1 MLRSRVELEDYLN
14 NKRVSLNRR
23 KKAIRELAMK
33 AYERFKIPTG
43 DFMDIISG
51 RIEVSK
57 ISDFYLFCV
66 TYMIDLLD
74 ETLIHQNYFTEKE
87 ISLYLKT
94 QIQDELQNFFP
105 IVFDCTQTTSDQ
117 WIGSINASF
126 LMKLRR
132 LQLIRYN
139 PETQRVMNRVVRGDK
154 EIFKIAIDKTTAENI
169 AKSFEDE
176 IYIPDTITLNIL
188 PDSEADFFYDAKK
201 KQLVINSIDHFDMTD
216 GFHRYFAMG
225 FVEDKNNGFD
235 YPMELRIT
243 NFNVTKAKQFIWQQ
257 DQKTKMRR
265 VDSDSMNMNDPSVI
279 LLEMLN
285 QEVSS
290 PLKGMMKRNGGQI
303 NIGEFAKILDYL
315 YFRDIPKAKHRS
327 QIIVVKKIIN
337 NMFNRLFEFD
347 PSYTEKSYSY
357 VELLFLTMSFMRYES
372 LDTERI
378 VTIAVNSMKN
388 MTHALKTK
396 MSNMKLSRTI
406 IGTIEELM
414 EVAYVQRIK

>member
-14 NKRVSLNRR
+14 TKKIGLNRR

-66 TYMIDLLD
+66 IYMIDLL
-74 ETLIHQNYFTEKE
+74 EGTLVHQNFFTEKE

-94 QIQDELQNFFP
+94 QLQDELHNFFP
-105 IVFDCTQTTSDQ
+105 IIFDCTQTTNDQ
-117 WIGSINASF
+117 WIGSIDVSF

-139 PETQRVMNRVVRGDK
+139 PETQRVMNKVIRGDK
-154 EIFKIAIDKTTAENI
+154 EIFKIAIDKVTAENI
-169 AKSFEDE
+169 AKSFESE
-176 IYIPDTITLNIL
+176 TYIPDTITLNIL
-188 PDSEADFFYDAKK
+188 PDSDADFFYDAKK
-201 KQLVINSIDHFDMTD
+201 KQLIINSIDHFDMTD

-225 FVEDKNNGFD
+225 FVEDKNNGFN

-243 NFNVTKAKQFIWQQ
+243 NFNTTKAKQFIWQQ

-265 VDSDSMNMNDPSVI
+265 VDSESMNMNDPAVV
-279 LLEMLN
+279 LLETLN
-285 QEVSS
+285 QEISS

-303 NIGEFAKILDYL
+303 NIGEFARILNYL
-315 YFRDIPKAKHRS
+315 YFRDIPKTKHRS
-327 QIIVVKKIIN
+327 QIITVKKIIN
-337 NMFNRLFEFD
+337 DMFNRLFEFD
-347 PSYTEKSYSY
+347 PSYTEKSYSFL
-357 VELLFLTMSFMRYES
+357 ELLFLTMAFMKYET
-372 LDTERI
+372 LDTEKI
-378 VTIAVNSMKN
+378 VIITVNSMKN
-388 MTHALKTK
+388 MSPALKAK
-396 MSNMKLSRTI
+396 LSNMKLSRVI
-406 IGTIEELM
+406 IGNIEELM

>member
-154 EIFKIAIDKTTAENI
+154 EVFKIAIDKTTAENI

-372 LDTERI
+372 LDTEII

>member
-14 NKRVSLNRR
+14 TKKVGLNRR

-66 TYMIDLLD
+66 IYMIDLL
-74 ETLIHQNYFTEKE
+74 EGTLVHQNFFTEKE

-94 QIQDELQNFFP
+94 QLQDELHNFFP
-105 IVFDCTQTTSDQ
+105 IIFDCTQTTNDQ
-117 WIGSINASF
+117 WIGSIDVSF

-139 PETQRVMNRVVRGDK
+139 PETQRVMNKVIRGDK
-154 EIFKIAIDKTTAENI
+154 EIFKIAIDKVTAENI
-169 AKSFEDE
+169 AKSFESE
-176 IYIPDTITLNIL
+176 TYIPDTITLNIL
-188 PDSEADFFYDAKK
+188 PDSDADFFYDVKK
-201 KQLVINSIDHFDMTD
+201 KQLIINSIDHFDMTD

-225 FVEDKNNGFD
+225 FVEDKNNGFN

-243 NFNVTKAKQFIWQQ
+243 NFNTTKAKQFIWQQ

-357 VELLFLTMSFMRYES
+357 VELLFLTMSFMKYES

-388 MTHALKTK
+388 MTQALKTK